1 MSQGK
6 FVAAKTITILPE
18 SSLKFENQIPILVHS
33 WNPNVRPDHVGQ
45 VYYLTILSI

>member
-6 FVAAKTITILPE
+6 FVAAKTITILPG

-33 WNPNVRPDHVGQ
+33 WNPKARPDQVGKE
-45 VYYLTILSI
+45 YYLSILSI